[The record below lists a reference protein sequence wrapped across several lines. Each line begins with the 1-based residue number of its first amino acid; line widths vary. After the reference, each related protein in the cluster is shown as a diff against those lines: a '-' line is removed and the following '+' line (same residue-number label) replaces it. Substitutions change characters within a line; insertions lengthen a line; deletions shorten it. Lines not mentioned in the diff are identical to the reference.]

1 MSVFTSPATVSVPWT
16 PVFPDPFYV
25 SVCSDGAPTSAD
37 SALAIKAN
45 SKLPGSLQV
54 IPELPASGGVVHC
67 MASHISGD
75 VNGDGVVNCVDL
87 DVVKASFGKKLGQP
101 GFNPNADVNGDGVV
115 NVLDLSIVARQVPA
129 GTVCD

>member
-25 SVCSDGAPTSAD
+25 CVCSDEAPTSAD

-87 DVVKASFGKKLGQP
+87 DTVKASLVR
-101 GFNPNADVNGDGVV
+101 NWVNQ
-115 NVLDLSIVARQVPA
+115 DLILMRMLTAMALLMSLIFL
-129 GTVCD
+129 

>member
-1 MSVFTSPATVSVPWT
+1 MSVFTSAATVSVPWT

-25 SVCSDGAPTSAD
+25 SVCSDEAPTSAD

-67 MASHISGD
+67 MASHNSGD

-87 DVVKASFGKKLGQP
+87 DTVKASFGKKLGQP

-129 GTVCD
+129 GTVCH

>member
-1 MSVFTSPATVSVPWT
+1 MCVFTSPATVSVPWT

-25 SVCSDGAPTSAD
+25 CLCSDEAPTSAD

-54 IPELPASGGVVHC
+54 IPELPASGGVVHF
-67 MASHISGD
+67 MASHIFGD

-87 DVVKASFGKKLGQP
+87 DAVKASLVR
-101 GFNPNADVNGDGVV
+101 NWVNQ
-115 NVLDLSIVARQVPA
+115 DLILMRM
-129 GTVCD
+129 